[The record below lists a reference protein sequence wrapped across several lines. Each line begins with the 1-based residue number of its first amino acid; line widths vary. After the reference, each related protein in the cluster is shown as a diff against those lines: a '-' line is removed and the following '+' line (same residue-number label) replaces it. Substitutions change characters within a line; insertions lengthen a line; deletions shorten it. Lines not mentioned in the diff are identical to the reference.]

1 MTRGCQIILLLSSL
15 SLLYLAHLGLGQS
28 HSHCNNHRAEANV
41 STDLR
46 AEPHLAVAD
55 DAREGEL
62 AAVGGHVLLQPTP
75 GAGDHVE
82 DLAAVPQAPE
92 RPFQL
97 GLPDLGP
104 ALVQLTDDVHS
115 LVEKRKRN

>member
-1 MTRGCQIILLLSSL
+1 MPDYIVTVISVIAILSTLRPRPKSFAL
-15 SLLYLAHLGLGQS
+15 H
-28 HSHCNNHRAEANV
+28 HRAEANV

-75 GAGDHVE
+75 GAGDHIE
-82 DLAAVPQAPE
+82 DLAAVPQTPE
-92 RPFQL
+92 RSFQL